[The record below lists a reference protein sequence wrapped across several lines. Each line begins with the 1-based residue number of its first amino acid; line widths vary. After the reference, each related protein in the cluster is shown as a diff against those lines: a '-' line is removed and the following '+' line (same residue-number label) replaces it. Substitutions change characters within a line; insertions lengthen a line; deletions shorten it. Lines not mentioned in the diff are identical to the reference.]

1 MASVNDH
8 GRVSRRRPSCGGK
21 ETSLLITRRGS
32 KLFCT
37 QQKNMVSFVRHLTWA
52 LSSSSACWKNKKP
65 ATVVLQ
71 LHAQR
76 SRSTFS
82 AISAAVAAKKA
93 RAELSASSMPKSEE
107 ESSKEVQLISICAKC
122 SDCCFTQA
130 IDSEG
135 EVIAEKDGYVPDF
148 TKMEITLTFRLMF
161 RLARF

>member
-1 MASVNDH
+1 
-8 GRVSRRRPSCGGK
+8 
-21 ETSLLITRRGS
+21 
-32 KLFCT
+32 
-37 QQKNMVSFVRHLTWA
+37 MVSFVRHLTWA

-93 RAELSASSMPKSEE
+93 RAELSASSMPKSDE

-122 SDCCFTQA
+122 SDCCVTQA

-148 TKMEITLTFRLMF
+148 MPGNQDGDYIDLSIDVQTGKILNWSVPDSAKILSD
-161 RLARF
+161 LNS